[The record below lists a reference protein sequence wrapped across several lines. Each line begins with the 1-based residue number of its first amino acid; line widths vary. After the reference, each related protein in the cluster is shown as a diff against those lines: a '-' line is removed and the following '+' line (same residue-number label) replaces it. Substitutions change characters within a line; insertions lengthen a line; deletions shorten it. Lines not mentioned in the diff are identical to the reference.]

1 VSAAASLKGAYSVS
15 RRPAAFAHQHPLN
28 DESHQIE
35 AEGGVLAIE
44 LERPV
49 GTDRSHLHVGLA
61 DGGAR
66 PTAIRGEHTD
76 LANERAGAERD
87 IDLGHPN
94 GPAQNQEHRA
104 RPVTQPE

>member
-1 VSAAASLKGAYSVS
+1 VS

-28 DESHQIE
+28 DEPYQVE
-35 AEGGVLAIE
+35 AEGGVFAIE

-49 GTDRSHLHVGLA
+49 GADRSDLHIGLA
-61 DGGAR
+61 EGGAR

-94 GPAQNQEHRA
+94 RPAENQEHRV
-104 RPVTQPE
+104 RRVPKPE